1 MAQKQFVFLQA
12 LPLGKS
18 KRDQELELAKARS
31 HVAKLVHQRERE
43 TRQRLSVN
51 AVSQHGHE
59 SMKRTP
65 RQHAKQRGPPQAIA
79 CPTMS
84 IADAFPDRLARPY
97 VEPPDDTATQEVR
110 QGTMIYMNLARLAPG
125 LVSSFS
131 SLRQGNSDPFDTS
144 PVSISAK
151 INSFMTYTR
160 ELYLP
165 ALSQDALNLKAVI
178 RSWDWTES
186 VSFLED
192 EVTAYAHLAKVG
204 LFTFNQ

>member
-1 MAQKQFVFLQA
+1 M
-12 LPLGKS
+12 
-18 KRDQELELAKARS
+18 
-31 HVAKLVHQRERE
+31 
-43 TRQRLSVN
+43 N

-59 SMKRTP
+59 SMERTQ
-65 RQHAKQRGPPQAIA
+65 RQPAKQHGPSQAIA
-79 CPTMS
+79 GLTMS
-84 IADAFPDRLARPY
+84 IADAFPDRLARTY
-97 VEPPDDTATQEVR
+97 VELPDDTTAQEVR
-110 QGTMIYMNLARLAPG
+110 QGTMVYMSLARLAPG
-125 LVSSFS
+125 LVLSFL

-144 PVSISAK
+144 PVSISSK

-165 ALSQDALNLKAVI
+165 ALSQDALNLKAVV

-204 LFTFNQ
+204 PFTFNQ